1 MKHEGQKDHKC
12 KICGKSYYT
21 TSDLKKHIQCV
32 HEKQN
37 PICSLCGKVFSMV
50 CALNKHIRT
59 QHEGLKREEKIPCEI
74 CQKMITAEHMKRHIK
89 DIHEGEK
96 NQKCQI
102 CNYATARKSNLRVHV
117 EKVHKVTLPL

>member
-74 CQKMITAEHMKRHIK
+74 CTANSPPK
-89 DIHEGEK
+89 
-96 NQKCQI
+96 
-102 CNYATARKSNLRVHV
+102 A
-117 EKVHKVTLPL
+117 KVTLVKSVQYRSSVRVT